1 MTIKEKLAEYI
12 GDMPGNK
19 AISLHNEYCEHDHK
33 YDDHI
38 YDMDEFD
45 EVIGER
51 LPSDV
56 AFMCYYGDFC
66 PANSHFW
73 YNGYGNL
80 VSSDYPTTDDDS
92 PFYVYDI
99 VKYIV
104 DNDDDLGNEEIR
116 EILDNAENSDDDD
129 DDDEEEEEE
138 E

>member
-1 MTIKEKLAEYI
+1 MICPETKQFRCTTNIANVTI
-12 GDMPGNK
+12 DMIT
-19 AISLHNEYCEHDHK
+19 ISM
-33 YDDHI
+33 I
-38 YDMDEFD
+38 WDEFD
-45 EVIGER
+45 EIVGEC

-80 VSSDYPTTDDDS
+80 VSSDYPATDDES
-92 PFYVYDI
+92 PFYINDI
-99 VKYIV
+99 MQCIV
-104 DNDDDLGNEEIR
+104 DNDDDLGDEEIR
-116 EILDNAENSDDDD
+116 EILDNAKNSDDDD